1 LANQERDPRAYE
13 LMTVFIPD
21 LTDEDSQAEI
31 EKIEGLVTA
40 NGGTMTDTLTAS
52 PWGRR
57 RLAYTIRF
65 NGVDYRDG
73 IYTVFHFDMT
83 PSSLT
88 EIEREMKLDTN
99 LMRYLLVHDD
109 PKAREKFPEGSET
122 EDGESESA
130 STSADA
136 GAAAGAT
143 AAAASQ
149 VASTSDTES
158 AASDAPVSESTEPA
172 PAETAP
178 AEETTTDTAS
188 VAEAAE
194 PAESVAPASETTEPA
209 AAESAPVEE
218 APAKDTTTDT
228 APPAADEAASD
239 DDKE

>member
-1 LANQERDPRAYE
+1 MANQERDPRAYE

-40 NGGTMTDTLTAS
+40 NGGTMTETLTAS

-88 EIEREMKLDTN
+88 ELEREMKLDTN

-109 PKAREKFPEGSET
+109 PKTHEKAPNDDGTVDAESGAEGV
-122 EDGESESA
+122 
-130 STSADA
+130 STSAAA
-136 GAAAGAT
+136 GSAVGGAT

-149 VASTSDTES
+149 VTAAGDTQS
-158 AASDAPVSESTEPA
+158 A
-172 PAETAP
+172 
-178 AEETTTDTAS
+178 
-188 VAEAAE
+188 AAE
-194 PAESVAPASETTEPA
+194 PAAPQATDPAESEPAESETTEPA
-209 AAESAPVEE
+209 VSEAASSDTSEPAAAAAAPIEE

-228 APPAADEAASD
+228 APPVADEAASD

>member
-1 LANQERDPRAYE
+1 MANQERDPRAYE

-21 LTDEDSQAEI
+21 LSDEDSQAEI

-109 PKAREKFPEGSET
+109 PKAGEKFIEGGET
-122 EDGESESA
+122 EDGDSEDE

-136 GAAAGAT
+136 GRAAGGAT

-149 VASTSDTES
+149 VASTSGSES
-158 AASDAPVSESTEPA
+158 AASDAPASETAEPA

-178 AEETTTDTAS
+178 AEETTTDTAP
-188 VAEAAE
+188 AAE
-194 PAESVAPASETTEPA
+194 SATPASETTEPA